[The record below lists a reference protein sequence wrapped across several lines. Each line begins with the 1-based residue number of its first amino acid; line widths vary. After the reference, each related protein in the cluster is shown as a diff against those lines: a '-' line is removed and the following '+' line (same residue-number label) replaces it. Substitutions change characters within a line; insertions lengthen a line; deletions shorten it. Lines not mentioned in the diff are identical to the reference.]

1 MVAGLDFDVLRESD
15 TWKAFGVGVVLFC
28 IIGYASLSLFGLT
41 SSVYGTSDDVNE
53 APDWLAPSMNREGID
68 DAIADENGDIQLSSL
83 RGNVVILDFM
93 AIDCSNC
100 HYVQEH
106 IDQNL
111 AEWEA
116 LDGPYPVVA
125 ISLASWYGYE
135 SFDSINST
143 FGDPESDKHM
153 PWPIVN
159 GGTDVILLE
168 EGERGDLVEY
178 YSAQTIPLALVID
191 HEGFVVAKENTG
203 TPLDGW
209 AEFDGAIEAAYEGEA
224 EGLRIGIAKADR
236 SVMGVF
242 IIGLFLG
249 VLVYFSP
256 CAFPV
261 LPSYIT
267 YYLSLGM
274 REEELREAGKLN
286 GRMPGSFEVGGFA
299 ALGQLT
305 FFGIVGFIIF
315 GLSEVIN
322 LSGVLHKV
330 AIAIAWILVILG
342 GLMLLGWTSHLLAGV
357 QRVLDKYQTQET
369 DEVFTPRRNM
379 YLWGI
384 GYSAASVDCTAAAV
398 FPFVAWLTVVGKGA
412 FISGLGGLM
421 LSVTLLMII
430 VTGLVGMGRQAMIGF
445 LRRSTGVVKAT
456 GSWMMMFAG
465 IGLLIYLTQP
475 EVVVNLVG

>member
-1 MVAGLDFDVLRESD
+1 
-15 TWKAFGVGVVLFC
+15 
-28 IIGYASLSLFGLT
+28 
-41 SSVYGTSDDVNE
+41 
-53 APDWLAPSMNREGID
+53 
-68 DAIADENGDIQLSSL
+68 
-83 RGNVVILDFM
+83 
-93 AIDCSNC
+93 
-100 HYVQEH
+100 
-106 IDQNL
+106 
-111 AEWEA
+111 
-116 LDGPYPVVA
+116 
-125 ISLASWYGYE
+125 
-135 SFDSINST
+135 
-143 FGDPESDKHM
+143 
-153 PWPIVN
+153 
-159 GGTDVILLE
+159 
-168 EGERGDLVEY
+168 VEY
-178 YSAQTIPLALVID
+178 YSAQAIPLALVID

-209 AEFDGAIEAAYEGEA
+209 AEFDDAIEAANEGDA

-475 EVVVNLVG
+475 EVVVNLIG